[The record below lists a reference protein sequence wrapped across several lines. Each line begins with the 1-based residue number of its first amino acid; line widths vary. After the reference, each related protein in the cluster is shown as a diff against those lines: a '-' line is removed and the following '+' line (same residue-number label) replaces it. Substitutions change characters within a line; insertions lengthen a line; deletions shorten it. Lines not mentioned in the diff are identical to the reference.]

1 LTADYQSGGRTAILL
16 MKCPDRKGLV
26 REIADFMSTHGG
38 NILHADNHLD
48 YETREFF
55 GRFEWELEGFTIP
68 AEQIGDAFRP
78 IAEKYAME
86 WQLHFSNEKPAVA
99 IYVSKLAHC
108 LLDLL
113 HRWEIG
119 EMPGRVAAVI
129 SNHDDLRGAVERRG
143 VPYHHFPVTPQNK
156 RMQEAR
162 QLELLKSLNVEL
174 LILARYMQ
182 VFTDEFIAQFQNRA
196 INIHHSFLPAFVGT
210 SPYAR
215 AYERGVKL
223 IGATSHYVTPHLD
236 AGPIIEQDVVRV
248 THRDTLADF
257 IRKGR
262 DLERVVLARGVRLH
276 LEGRVLAYAN
286 KTVVFD

>member
-1 LTADYQSGGRTAILL
+1 MPAEYESAGRTAVLL
-16 MKCPDRKGLV
+16 MKCPDRRGLV
-26 REIADFMSTHGG
+26 RELADFISTHSG

-68 AEQIGDAFRP
+68 PDEIANAFRP
-78 IAEKYAME
+78 IAEKCRME

-99 IYVSKLAHC
+99 IFVSKLGHC

-119 EMPGRVAAVI
+119 ELPGTVAAVI
-129 SNHDDLRGAVERRG
+129 SNHDDLRLAVERRG
-143 VPYHHFPVTPQNK
+143 VPYHHFPITPQNK
-156 RMQEAR
+156 RTQEAR

-182 VFTDEFIAQFQNRA
+182 VFSDEFIAQYQHRS
-196 INIHHSFLPAFVGT
+196 INIHHSFLPAFVGS

-223 IGATSHYVTPHLD
+223 VGATSHYVTPHLD
-236 AGPIIEQDVVRV
+236 SGPIIEQDVVRV

-262 DLERVVLARGVRLH
+262 DLERIVLARGVRLH
-276 LEGRVLAYAN
+276 LEGRVLSYAN

>member
-1 LTADYQSGGRTAILL
+1 MAGYESGGRTAILL
-16 MKCPDRKGLV
+16 MKCPDHKGLV
-26 REIADFMSTHGG
+26 REIADFVSSNGG

-55 GRFEWELEGFTIP
+55 ARFEWELEDFAIP
-68 AEQIGDAFRP
+68 APAIAGAFQP
-78 IAEKYAME
+78 IADKYSME
-86 WQLHFSNEKPAVA
+86 WQLRFSNEKPAVA
-99 IYVSKLAHC
+99 IFVSKLAHC

-119 EMPGRVAAVI
+119 EMPGSVAAVI
-129 SNHDDLRGAVERRG
+129 SNHDDLKSAVERRG
-143 VPYHHFPVTPQNK
+143 VRFYHFAITPQNK
-156 RMQEAR
+156 RTQEAK

-174 LILARYMQ
+174 LILARYLQ
-182 VFTDEFIAQFQNRA
+182 VFTDEFIEQYQGRS
-196 INIHHSFLPAFVGT
+196 INIHHSFLPAFVGS

-223 IGATSHYVTPHLD
+223 VGATSHYVTPHLD
-236 AGPIIEQDVVRV
+236 SGPIIEQDVVRV

-262 DLERVVLARGVRLH
+262 DLERVVLARAVRLH
-276 LEGRVLAYAN
+276 LEARVLAYAN

>member
-1 LTADYQSGGRTAILL
+1 MAEYDSSSRTAIVL
-16 MKCPDRKGLV
+16 MKCPDRRGLV
-26 REIADFMSTHGG
+26 REIADFISSHAG

-55 GRFEWELEGFTIP
+55 GRFEWELKEFAIP
-68 AEQIGDAFRP
+68 AENIAAAFQP
-78 IAEKYAME
+78 IADLYSME
-86 WQLHFSNEKPAVA
+86 WQLHFSDEKPKVA
-99 IYVSKLAHC
+99 IFVSKLAHC
-108 LLDLL
+108 LIDLL

-119 EMPGRVAAVI
+119 EMAGTVVAVI
-129 SNHDDLRGAVERRG
+129 SNHNDLRGAVERQG
-143 VPYHHFPVTPQNK
+143 LPFYCFPITQQNK
-156 RMQEAR
+156 RMQEAKE
-162 QLELLKSLNVEL
+162 LELLKSLGVEIL
-174 LILARYMQ
+174 VLARYMQ
-182 VFTDEFIAQFQNRA
+182 VFTDQFTAQFPNRA
-196 INIHHSFLPAFVGT
+196 INIHHSFLPAFGGN

-262 DLERVVLARGVRLH
+262 DLERIVLGRAVRLH
-276 LEGRVLAYAN
+276 LQGRILSWAN

>member
-1 LTADYQSGGRTAILL
+1 MAGYESGGRTAILL
-16 MKCPDRKGLV
+16 MKCPDHKGLV
-26 REIADFMSTHGG
+26 REIADFVSSHGG

-55 GRFEWELEGFTIP
+55 ARFEWELEDFAIP
-68 AEQIGDAFRP
+68 APGIAGAFQP
-78 IAEKYAME
+78 IAEKYSME
-86 WQLHFSNEKPAVA
+86 WQLRFSNQKPAVA
-99 IYVSKLAHC
+99 IFVSKLAHC

-119 EMPGRVAAVI
+119 EMPGSVAAVI

-143 VPYHHFPVTPQNK
+143 VPYHHFAITPQNK
-156 RMQEAR
+156 RTQEAQ

-174 LILARYMQ
+174 LVLARYMQ
-182 VFTDEFIAQFQNRA
+182 VFTDEFIAQYQGRS
-196 INIHHSFLPAFVGT
+196 INIHHSFLPAFVGA

-262 DLERVVLARGVRLH
+262 DLERVVLARAVRLH
-276 LEGRVLAYAN
+276 LEARVLAYAN

>member
-1 LTADYQSGGRTAILL
+1 MPTEYESAGRSAVLL
-16 MKCPDRKGLV
+16 MKCPDCKGLV
-26 REIADFMSTHGG
+26 RELADFISVHSG

-48 YETREFF
+48 FETREFF
-55 GRFEWELEGFTIP
+55 GRFEWELDGFDIP
-68 AEQIGDAFRP
+68 ADKIADAFRP

-86 WQLHFSNEKPAVA
+86 WQLHFSNEKPVVA
-99 IYVSKLAHC
+99 IFVSKMAHC

-119 EMPGRVAAVI
+119 EMPGSVAAVI
-129 SNHDDLRGAVERRG
+129 SNHEDLRLAVERRG
-143 VPYHHFPVTPQNK
+143 VPYHYFPITPQNK
-156 RMQEAR
+156 RTQEAK

-182 VFTDEFIAQFQNRA
+182 VFSDEFIAQYQSRA
-196 INIHHSFLPAFVGT
+196 INIHHSFLPAFVGS

-223 IGATSHYVTPHLD
+223 VGATSHYVTPHLD
-236 AGPIIEQDVVRV
+236 AGPIIEQDVIRV

-276 LEGRVLAYAN
+276 LMGRVLSYAN

>member
-1 LTADYQSGGRTAILL
+1 MAGYESGGRTAILL
-16 MKCPDRKGLV
+16 MKCPDHKGLV
-26 REIADFMSTHGG
+26 REIADFVSSHGG

-55 GRFEWELEGFTIP
+55 ARFEWELEDFSIP
-68 AEQIGDAFRP
+68 AAAIAGTFQP
-78 IAEKYAME
+78 IADKYSME
-86 WQLHFSNEKPAVA
+86 WQLRFSNEKPAVA
-99 IYVSKLAHC
+99 IFVSKLAHC

-119 EMPGRVAAVI
+119 EMPGSVAAVI
-129 SNHDDLRGAVERRG
+129 SNHDDLKSAVERRG
-143 VPYHHFPVTPQNK
+143 VPFYHFAITPQNK
-156 RMQEAR
+156 RTQELQ

-174 LILARYMQ
+174 LILARYLQ
-182 VFTDEFIAQFQNRA
+182 VFTDDFIAQYQGRS
-196 INIHHSFLPAFVGT
+196 INIHHSFLPAFVGS

-223 IGATSHYVTPHLD
+223 VGATSHYVTPHLD
-236 AGPIIEQDVVRV
+236 SGPIIEQDVARV

-262 DLERVVLARGVRLH
+262 DLERVVLARAVRLH

>member
-1 LTADYQSGGRTAILL
+1 MAEYQSGRRRTAILL
-16 MKCPDRKGLV
+16 MKCPDHKGLV
-26 REIADFMSTHGG
+26 REIADFVSSHDG

-55 GRFEWELEGFTIP
+55 ARFEWELEDFAIP
-68 AEQIGDAFRP
+68 AAEIARAFQP
-78 IAEKYAME
+78 IAKKYSME
-86 WQLHFSNEKPAVA
+86 WQLRFSNEKPAVA
-99 IYVSKLAHC
+99 IFVSKLAHC

-119 EMPGRVAAVI
+119 EMPGSVAAVI

-143 VPYHHFPVTPQNK
+143 VPYHHFSITPQNK
-156 RMQEAR
+156 RMQEAK

-174 LILARYMQ
+174 LILARYLQ
-182 VFTDEFIAQFQNRA
+182 VFTDEFIAQYQGRS
-196 INIHHSFLPAFVGT
+196 INIHHSFLPAFVGA

-236 AGPIIEQDVVRV
+236 SGPIIEQDVVRV

-262 DLERVVLARGVRLH
+262 DLERVVLARAVRLH
-276 LEGRVLAYAN
+276 LEARVLAYAN